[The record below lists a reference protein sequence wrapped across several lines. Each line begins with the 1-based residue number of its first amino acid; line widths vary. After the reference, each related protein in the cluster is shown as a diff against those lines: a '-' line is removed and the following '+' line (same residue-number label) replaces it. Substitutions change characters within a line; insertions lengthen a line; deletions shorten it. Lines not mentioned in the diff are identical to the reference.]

1 MKRPLRK
8 KGIKLLMMALMII
21 DQASRLSHI
30 QRVGDKD
37 LSKCPQRKF
46 EKRAKGD
53 RIRILEIVL
62 DVKSYT
68 SLL

>member
-1 MKRPLRK
+1 
-8 KGIKLLMMALMII
+8 MII
-21 DQASRLSHI
+21 DQASRLSHT
-30 QRVGDKD
+30 QKVGGKG
-37 LSKCPQRKF
+37 LSKYPQRKL
-46 EKRAKGD
+46 EKRAKGG